1 MGKGF
6 PRSSFYILAL
16 IYGPSERE
24 LIMKLKKLL
33 KTCINTVD
41 SVCILEINNS
51 ETQMGST
58 IKDVYSLSDA
68 ELSAE
73 VYKWSVEH
81 VADNGTEAD
90 DTKIELTVYVKYDN

>member
-1 MGKGF
+1 
-6 PRSSFYILAL
+6 
-16 IYGPSERE
+16 
-24 LIMKLKKLL
+24 
-33 KTCINTVD
+33 
-41 SVCILEINNS
+41 
-51 ETQMGST
+51 MGST

-90 DTKIELTVYVKYDN
+90 DTKIELTVYVKYDI

>member
-1 MGKGF
+1 
-6 PRSSFYILAL
+6 
-16 IYGPSERE
+16 
-24 LIMKLKKLL
+24 MKLKKLL

-41 SVCILEINNS
+41 SVCILEINNG

-58 IKDVYSLSDA
+58 IKDVYSLNDA

-81 VADNGTEAD
+81 VPDNGTEAD
-90 DTKIELTVYVKYDN
+90 DTKIELTVYVNYDI

>member
-1 MGKGF
+1 
-6 PRSSFYILAL
+6 
-16 IYGPSERE
+16 
-24 LIMKLKKLL
+24 MKLKKLL

-41 SVCILEINNS
+41 SVCILEINNGD
-51 ETQMGST
+51 TQMSST